1 MLDLTLG
8 MCPST
13 EGCRLMKV
21 FLNLR
26 REGVVVGSG
35 VAEVGGGVMETVGG
49 QSVLTITKYY

>member
-8 MCPST
+8 TCPST

-49 QSVLTITKYY
+49 QSVLTITK